1 MSDTNEPIPTHPP
14 SPPNVRVK
22 VGDYEAALYPGF
34 VRKIT
39 VWNDKLEPTV
49 LYEQGKND
57 VDPVFYLP
65 PGYTKPWSTNTLEFV
80 RPGPRRI
87 VVQVEDAHQQIDR
100 IEVYLKGDAAATRAG
115 ATADAARVIQAGADA
130 QVETSATIRLPRPPR
145 LIDGGEDPPPP
156 PPPPPGGVVLVVED
170 GPVLC
175 PPACPT

>member
-14 SPPNVRVK
+14 SNPNVRVK

-34 VRKIT
+34 VRKLT

-49 LYEQGKND
+49 LYEQGKDD

-65 PGYTKPWSTNTLEFV
+65 PGYTRPWSTNTLEFV

-87 VVQVEDAHQQIDR
+87 LVQVEDADQQIDR
-100 IEVYLKGDAAATRAG
+100 IVVYLKGDTAVAG
-115 ATADAARVIQAGADA
+115 ADAARVTDAGAEA
-130 QVETSATIRLPRPPR
+130 RVETSTTIRLPQ
-145 LIDGGEDPPPP
+145 LSGEGEDPPPP

>member
-34 VRKIT
+34 VRKLT
-39 VWNDKLEPTV
+39 VWNEKLEPTV
-49 LYEQGKND
+49 LYEQGKDD

-80 RPGPRRI
+80 RPGPLRI
-87 VVQVEDAHQQIDR
+87 VLQVEDAHQQIDR
-100 IEVYLKGDAAATRAG
+100 IEVYLKGDAPVSVAG
-115 ATADAARVIQAGADA
+115 VEA
-130 QVETSATIRLPRPPR
+130 QVETSATIRLPRLPR
-145 LIDGGEDPPPP
+145 LIGEGEDPPPP

-175 PPACPT
+175 PPACPS